1 MSLSAS
7 YQRLKKIGFA
17 PKSVVDIGA
26 YHGNWTRLTQSIFPS
41 ASYTMI
47 EANDHPNLKTVNAKL
62 IQELVSSSEKDV
74 EWWSNGGTGDS
85 ILRERTRHYNNI
97 VPITRRTT
105 TLDTLFPTQ
114 TFDFIKIDCQGAE
127 LDILKGGKSL
137 VDNASVILLECPFAG
152 QYNEG
157 CPSFY
162 DYIQYMDSIGFTPFD
177 ISEIHSSVNI
187 TIQIDIL
194 FIRKDSVFTKLIQDI
209 ISS

>member
-26 YHGNWTRLTQSIFPS
+26 YHGNWTRLTQSIFPN

-47 EANDHPNLKTVNAKL
+47 EANAHPQLKTVNATL
-62 IQELVSSSEKDV
+62 IQELVSSTEHDV
-74 EWWSNGGTGDS
+74 EWWSNGSTGDS

-105 TLDTLFPTQ
+105 TLDALFPTQ
-114 TFDFIKIDCQGAE
+114 SFDFIKIDCQGAE

-137 VDNASVILLECPFAG
+137 IDRASVILLECPFAG
-152 QYNEG
+152 QYNQG
-157 CPSFY
+157 CPSFCE
-162 DYIQYMDSIGFTPFD
+162 YIQYMDSIGFTPFD
-177 ISEIHSSVNI
+177 ISEIHSAGNI
-187 TIQIDIL
+187 TIQIDIV